1 MFTQRRRIFF
11 ISLLILLAVAMV
23 TAACGSTPAS
33 EPAKEEAPAEE
44 AKTEAKEAAPAE
56 EAASEEMS
64 TELEE
69 EVEIFTWW
77 TSGGEA
83 AAVQQAFDTFNKY
96 YPDTEIINATVAGGT
111 GTNARA
117 VLATRLSG
125 GDVPDSWQ
133 ALGGVG
139 FKAQYIDTEYA
150 APLQELFEEEGWF
163 DVYPQLL
170 LDMVSDENG
179 VPYMVPV
186 NIHRANELW
195 YNKAVVA
202 DAGIEIGDTMSMDQ
216 FFEYAE
222 TIQAAGVDPL
232 CVGDSGVWTQ
242 AHLFESVLVG
252 KLGADGWNGLWD
264 GSTSFDDPKVKEAM
278 ETYSQMLNY
287 INSDHSALSWDQAVK
302 KVIEGKCAFTVMG
315 DWSYGEFVNAG
326 MTDNVEFGWV
336 SVPGTDNIF
345 VGLSDGFTLG
355 AGSPPHP
362 KAATE
367 WLRVAGGKEAQ
378 EKLNPLKG
386 SICARTDCDPAV
398 FGEYLQWAL
407 NNSQTGEMVGSM
419 VHGAAAPPDFQ
430 QAFTDAITLFLVDN
444 DVEAFSNALVQ
455 AAADS
460 GFGQ

>member
-1 MFTQRRRIFF
+1 MKKKMFTQRRYIFF
-11 ISLLILLAVAMV
+11 IGLLILLAVAMI
-23 TAACGSTPAS
+23 TAGCGAASTPEPEKPAAE
-33 EPAKEEAPAEE
+33 EPAAEE
-44 AKTEAKEAAPAE
+44 PAAE
-56 EAASEEMS
+56 E
-64 TELEE
+64 TGGDLED

-139 FKAQYIDTEYA
+139 FKANYIDTEYA

-163 DVYPQLL
+163 EVYPQLL
-170 LDMVSDENG
+170 LDLVSDANG

-202 DAGIEIGDTMSMDQ
+202 DAGVEIGDEMSFDQ

-222 TIQAAGVDPL
+222 AIKASGVDPL

-242 AHLFESVLVG
+242 AHLLESVMVG
-252 KLGADGWNGLWD
+252 TLGADGWNGLWD
-264 GSTSFDDPKVKEAM
+264 GSVSFDDPQVKAAM
-278 ETYSQMLNY
+278 ETYLQMLEY
-287 INSDHSALSWDQAVK
+287 INADHSALSWDQAVK
-302 KVIEGKCAFTVMG
+302 KVIEGKCAFTIMG
-315 DWSYGEFVNAG
+315 DWSYGEFANAG
-326 MTDNVEFGWV
+326 LTDNVEFGWV
-336 SVPGTDNIF
+336 SVPGTANIF
-345 VGLSDGFTLG
+345 VGLSDGFTMG

-362 KAATE
+362 AAAKE

-419 VHGAAAPPDFQ
+419 VHGAVAPPDFQ
-430 QAFTDAITLFLVDN
+430 QAFSDGITLFLVDG
-444 DVEAFSNALVQ
+444 DVETFSSALVQ

-460 GFGQ
+460 GFAQ